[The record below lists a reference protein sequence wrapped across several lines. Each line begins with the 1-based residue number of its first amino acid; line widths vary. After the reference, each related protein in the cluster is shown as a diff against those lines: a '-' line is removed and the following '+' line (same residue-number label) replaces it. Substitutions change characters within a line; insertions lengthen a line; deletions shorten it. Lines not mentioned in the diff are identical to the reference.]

1 MKLPPRLANWL
12 RGRARTHE
20 RHEAEHLR
28 AMSKVDMA
36 SRYGRKVRIPPP
48 PGGWG
53 KGPRKSPGAHRHK

>member
-12 RGRARTHE
+12 RARQRAHG

-36 SRYGRKVRIPPP
+36 PRYGRTVRIPPP
-48 PGGWG
+48 PGGFD
-53 KGPRKSPGAHRHK
+53 KGGEGHHR